1 MHDCYIRVTALL
13 DCFEWTGINYTTGRG
28 RGINYAINAKQ
39 LGVDFWCYKFLIFKR
54 HVPLA
59 LNHYWYQKG
68 A

>member
-39 LGVDFWCYKFLIFKR
+39 LGVDFWCYKYL
-54 HVPLA
+54 L
-59 LNHYWYQKG
+59 
-68 A
+68 